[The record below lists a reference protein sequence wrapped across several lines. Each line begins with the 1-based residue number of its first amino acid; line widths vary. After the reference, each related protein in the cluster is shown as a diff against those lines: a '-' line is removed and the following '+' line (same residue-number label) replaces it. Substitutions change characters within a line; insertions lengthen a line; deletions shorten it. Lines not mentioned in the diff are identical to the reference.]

1 MSIDLALVNLYN
13 FYSHTSRL
21 SEQKAGPVLPR
32 KRLLFT
38 AKQAS
43 LAVQFQSKTIGSL
56 SGVLVRKVPSHVTQM
71 PLPPT
76 HTLNAHFWQSVLTS
90 LVNDLCELRIHPR
103 GNRLE
108 GADGILGIEHTH
120 IRWKFLCHRDVEGRG
135 SQTFYFF
142 FQGTFLTRM
151 PIQS

>member
-56 SGVLVRKVPSHVTQM
+56 SGFFVRKVPSLQLNNGSHVTQM
-71 PLPPT
+71 PLPPHT
-76 HTLNAHFWQSVLTS
+76 HTQRTLLAVRAYEPCQRPL
-90 LVNDLCELRIHPR
+90 
-103 GNRLE
+103 
-108 GADGILGIEHTH
+108 
-120 IRWKFLCHRDVEGRG
+120 
-135 SQTFYFF
+135 
-142 FQGTFLTRM
+142 
-151 PIQS
+151 

>member
-71 PLPPT
+71 PLPPHT
-76 HTLNAHFWQSVLTS
+76 HTQRTLLAVRAYEPCQRPL
-90 LVNDLCELRIHPR
+90 
-103 GNRLE
+103 
-108 GADGILGIEHTH
+108 
-120 IRWKFLCHRDVEGRG
+120 
-135 SQTFYFF
+135 
-142 FQGTFLTRM
+142 
-151 PIQS
+151 